1 MCKTQSVK
9 VTLVKGTY
17 LNLDYS
23 IKTLAGRKEHVNK
36 LLAAGHHTNN
46 YLTYM
51 ADYLLFVADKN
62 QTKKEH
68 KKAHPIV
75 TKNREVTVSKRQ
87 ISLEGVAAQLEDGED
102 GLYALIMDDK
112 NQLLDRKQEI
122 SQKDIDEVPGL
133 KACLDTITSLKNQF
147 QNAKGQERYAI
158 KRQIIETWQQIY
170 ILRSSFRPAPAR
182 GRTSNQIKS
191 IARMELDESVTL
203 DSEGYPQS
211 DCIVSLF
218 NPAHISFLLCYYS
231 QLKQEVSEDLNSDI
245 HYLLLDL
252 ENLVDEVITEDHPM
266 LYDLLIWKIDGKTN
280 KEIQS
285 LMEAAYGVKHNEQYW
300 STLWRKRIPHLLSRK
315 AQENYLNWYY
325 TNIAY
330 GKWKECGKCGQVKL
344 AHPLFFSKNSSQ
356 DGYYSVCKCCR
367 SGKYKEKKNNK

>member
-1 MCKTQSVK
+1 M
-9 VTLVKGTY
+9 
-17 LNLDYS
+17 NLDYS
-23 IKTLAGRKEHVNK
+23 IKSLEGRLEHVNK
-36 LLAAGHHTNN
+36 LLEQGRHTKT

-51 ADYLLFVADKN
+51 SDYLLFVADKD

-68 KKAHPIV
+68 KSARPIV
-75 TKNREVTVSKRQ
+75 TKNREATISKRQ
-87 ISLEGVAAQLEDGED
+87 TSLEGVASQLEDGED

-112 NQLLDRKQEI
+112 NQLLDHKQPI

-133 KACLDTITSLKNQF
+133 KDCLDTIAKLKDQF
-147 QNAKGQERYAI
+147 QTAQGSEKFSI

-170 ILRSSFRPAPAR
+170 ILRSSFRPAPVK

-191 IARMELDESVTL
+191 IARMELDEAVTL
-203 DSEGYPQS
+203 DKEGYPQS

-231 QLKQEVSEDLNSDI
+231 QLKQEVSEDLNADI

-252 ENLVDEVITEDHPM
+252 ENLVEETIEQDNPM
-266 LYDLLIWKIDGKTN
+266 LYDLLLWKIDGKTN

-285 LMEAAYGVKHNEQYW
+285 LMESTYGVKHNEQYW
-300 STLWRKRIPHLLSRK
+300 STVWRKRIPHIISRK
-315 AQENYLNWYY
+315 AQENWLNWYY
-325 TNIAY
+325 TNVTY
-330 GKWKECGKCGQVKL
+330 GNWKTCGKCGQTKL
-344 AHPLFFSKNSSQ
+344 AHPLFYSKNSSQ

-367 SGKYKEKKNNK
+367 SGKYKENKIKK